1 MEESDD
7 FKVLLKQVWG
17 VKTSGNQD
25 VVEGEQLTRHLPR
38 GGKVERIKLV
48 SKVIAKIDRIL
59 GVAFERVR
67 RNDDPLQVGRE
78 LKSGG
83 AGTKAV
89 GKTGQNLQRELLRD
103 EIVLPPQDQVELLQ
117 ESQRKHDTDENGI
130 DGGGRWNGLI
140 FHCLFL
146 KMVFLAVW
154 YFD

>member
-7 FKVLLKQVWG
+7 FKVLLKQVRG

-25 VVEGEQLTRHLPR
+25 VVEREQLTRHLPR
-38 GGKVERIKLV
+38 GDKVERIKLV

-59 GVAFERVR
+59 GVAFERIR

-83 AGTKAV
+83 AGTKTV

-117 ESQRKHDTDENGI
+117 ESQRQHDTDENGF
-130 DGGGRWNGLI
+130 DGGG
-140 FHCLFL
+140 
-146 KMVFLAVW
+146 
-154 YFD
+154 